1 MFDMFSTRCFLTF
14 SRSLVAGTAT
24 ALLSV
29 ATGCTYSHGDA
40 SATPTPCDISS
51 QSVTYA
57 GVISPIFDAHCRECH
72 ATSVAS
78 TLGGG
83 NDFGNYQT
91 IKRYPAASIL
101 KSIEHA
107 PGYDAMPKG
116 RPKLS
121 DCDILRIKAWIDA
134 GEPNN

>member
-1 MFDMFSTRCFLTF
+1 MFIEPCFLTF
-14 SRSLVAGTAT
+14 YRRLVVGAAT

-29 ATGCTYSHGDA
+29 AASCTYSHGDDN
-40 SATPTPCDISS
+40 STPTPCDTSP

-72 ATSVAS
+72 ASNVAS
-78 TLGGG
+78 VLGGG

-107 PGYDAMPKG
+107 PGYNAMPKG

-121 DCDILRIKAWIDA
+121 DCDILRIKAWMDA